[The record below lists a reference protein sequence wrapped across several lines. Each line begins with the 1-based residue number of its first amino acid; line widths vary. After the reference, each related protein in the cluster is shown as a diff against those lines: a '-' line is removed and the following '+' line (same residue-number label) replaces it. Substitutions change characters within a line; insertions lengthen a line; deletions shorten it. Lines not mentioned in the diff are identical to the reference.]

1 LKGLLGNNKTSFN
14 PIEPLI
20 RVSPSIL
27 IKLEIESL
35 SSFCDVKV
43 NEMKKNKKNKYLIDK
58 KLIINVNTMIKLYI
72 INKEII
78 IIVT

>member
-1 LKGLLGNNKTSFN
+1 
-14 PIEPLI
+14 
-20 RVSPSIL
+20 
-27 IKLEIESL
+27 
-35 SSFCDVKV
+35 KV